1 MRRENGTDIDN
12 SYSKL
17 EWTDWLASNMLLF
30 CRHAALMDR
39 ITAIQLFVRAVETG
53 SFSKA
58 ARDAQLTQPTITKHV
73 AALEKNLGARLLNR
87 NTRGLSLTEVGAAY
101 YEKCKAILE
110 QFEEADQIVN
120 LRQREISGR
129 LRVGTSVAFGR
140 RVITPLILDF
150 MRRHPQLQIDLGFVD
165 TYVDLVAQGI
175 DVAIRMGQLAD
186 SSLGAR
192 YLGSNPWIVVAS
204 PKYLKKYGTPKSPGD
219 LSKHNVLLYSTVH
232 SDDRLHFVSPES
244 RRITVTVHG
253 NLRSNN
259 LSTVLAAARGDMG
272 VAALPN
278 YVAASSLK
286 DGKVTPILSHF
297 TLPAQ
302 EIHAVYPSPKQVSPK
317 VSTLIAYLQ
326 EFFQGEW
333 WNVR

>member
-1 MRRENGTDIDN
+1 
-12 SYSKL
+12 
-17 EWTDWLASNMLLF
+17 
-30 CRHAALMDR
+30 MDR
-39 ITAIQLFVRAVETG
+39 ITALQLFVRAVETG

-58 ARDAQLTQPTITKHV
+58 ARDVQLTQPTITKHV
-73 AALEKNLGARLLNR
+73 AALEKKLGARLLNR
-87 NTRGLSLTEVGAAY
+87 NTRGLSLTEIGAAY

-110 QFEEADQIVN
+110 QFDEADQIVN
-120 LRQREISGR
+120 LRHREISGR
-129 LRVGTSVAFGR
+129 LRIGTSVAFGR
-140 RVITPLILDF
+140 SVITPLILDF

-192 YLGSNPWIVVAS
+192 YLGSNPWIMVAS
-204 PKYLKKYGTPKSPGD
+204 PKYLKKFPAPKIPSD
-219 LSKHNVLLYSTVH
+219 LAKHNVLLYSTVH

-244 RRITVTVHG
+244 KRLTVTVHG

-259 LSTVLAAARGDMG
+259 LSTVLAAVRADMG

-278 YVAASSLK
+278 YVAASSLRE
-286 DGKVTPILSHF
+286 GKVTPILNNF

-302 EIHAVYPSPKQVSPK
+302 EIHAVYPSPKQVSSK
-317 VSTLIAYLQ
+317 VSTLIAFLQ